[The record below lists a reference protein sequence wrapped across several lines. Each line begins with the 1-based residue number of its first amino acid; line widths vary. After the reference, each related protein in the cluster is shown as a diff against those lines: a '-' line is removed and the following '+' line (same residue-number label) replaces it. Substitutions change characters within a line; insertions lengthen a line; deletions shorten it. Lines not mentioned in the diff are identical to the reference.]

1 MMINSTT
8 SADRTASADPVSAQG
23 NPVVRLN
30 SPRTDLLSTENAA
43 FLRSE
48 LARQPEIRPEV
59 LERAQALAADPDY
72 PSRDSI
78 RKLAGLL
85 LNSPDLSDDQS

>member
-1 MMINSTT
+1 MINSTAST
-8 SADRTASADPVSAQG
+8 DRTASAELVSAKG
-23 NPVVRLN
+23 NSAAREHA
-30 SPRTDLLSTENAA
+30 PRADLLSTENAA

-48 LARQPEIRPEV
+48 LVRQPEIRPEV

-72 PSRDSI
+72 PSQESI
-78 RKLAGLL
+78 KKLAGLL

>member
-8 SADRTASADPVSAQG
+8 PTDRTAHAEAVAAQG
-23 NPVVRLN
+23 NAVQRQKPA
-30 SPRTDLLSTENAA
+30 RTDLLSTDNAA

-59 LERAQALAADPDY
+59 LERAHSLALDSAY
-72 PSRDSI
+72 PSREVLEKI
-78 RKLAGLL
+78 ATQLI
-85 LNSPDLSDDQS
+85 NSPDLSEDQS